1 MARFRAVQ
9 LGRVIDMDRR
19 RYWGAL
25 QCVLTGRIA
34 CPFSPAG
41 RISPVTISDEDLGRV
56 TLLSPSQHFNYKFRS
71 QSQRGASQ
79 KHKETITVDSNP
91 VMHVARGN
99 RQSIISGR
107 ERSQLTSADSA
118 KASRMCQSG
127 RNDCGDPGRH
137 WVHGNN
143 IHIDADSLIRH
154 NRELL
159 RLAAHA
165 RARSP
170 LHLQNII
177 AWWQH
182 NAIPSIFIRSNARDF
197 FFAVVAQDDQRILG
211 IISIT
216 ELWRV
221 SFAELNIF
229 ER

>member
-1 MARFRAVQ
+1 MEGDRANHAAHGTEKDRKSSVSADLSSYHDGALPGGSARPRNRHGSTSI
-9 LGRVIDMDRR
+9 LGRVAVCIDGT
-19 RYWGAL
+19 Y
-25 QCVLTGRIA
+25 CVSVFASRTDL
-34 CPFSPAG
+34 S
-41 RISPVTISDEDLGRV
+41 SDDLGRV

-91 VMHVARGN
+91 VMHVARGD

-197 FFAVVAQDDQRILG
+197 FFCRRR
-211 IISIT
+211 S
-216 ELWRV
+216 R
-221 SFAELNIF
+221 
-229 ER
+229 